1 MGGILEIIFHT
12 YLLSLISYYSIQAI
26 LGILV
31 FLKVA
36 ERWDTDFWH
45 FSQYTSNFF
54 RNRTSGFWQ
63 GSWLLRI
70 NTTFPRIPWSK
81 VWSCDYVLGNGMSG
95 EGSSESVSR
104 LSLKDNS
111 CLFFDPFF
119 FCNFCSFLLVGPW
132 GVIENEVLSRL
143 EKSES
148 LRPWNSLP
156 VLEPWSLEFLLS
168 QIHCCLVSATVIL
181 GFPSLIAKLNS
192 SWWAFPAE
200 GAARAKC
207 PRQENI
213 HNVKRVK
220 EVEGFWEK

>member
-36 ERWDTDFWH
+36 ECWDTDFWH
-45 FSQYTSNFF
+45 FPQYTSNFF
-54 RNRTSGFWQ
+54 RNKTSGFWQ

-81 VWSCDYVLGNGMSG
+81 VWPCDYVLGNGMSG

-119 FCNFCSFLLVGPW
+119 SVTFA
-132 GVIENEVLSRL
+132 LSCWL
-143 EKSES
+143 DHEGS
-148 LRPWNSLP
+148 LRRRFFPGWRSLSLWDHGTAYQSWSHDPWNFFWVKYTAVLFQPQLFWVFHLSLP
-156 VLEPWSLEFLLS
+156 NL
-168 QIHCCLVSATVIL
+168 IL
-181 GFPSLIAKLNS
+181 PDEHF
-192 SWWAFPAE
+192 
-200 GAARAKC
+200 
-207 PRQENI
+207 
-213 HNVKRVK
+213 
-220 EVEGFWEK
+220 